1 MFLQNDINTNGHT
14 QWYFFRVSNT
24 RSHNKVKFNINN
36 LSKSDSLYNDGMRIL
51 AFSFRAKKEK
61 NLGWHRVGTDISYYQ
76 NNYKKENVRFTRYYY
91 TFTFTHTFEYD
102 EDQVYFAH
110 CFPYTYSDLQDDL
123 TKIEKDPYTQN
134 FFYRN
139 TLCRSLAGNK
149 VEFLTVTSKD
159 KDPTSEKALAKK
171 GIFISSRVHPGE
183 SNASWMMKGLI
194 DFLVSSAPEA
204 KALRE
209 KFVFKIVPM
218 INVDGVINGN
228 YRCSLCGSD
237 LNRRY
242 KAPSKVLHPSIHS
255 IKRFVRAFQKEREL
269 ALYIDLHGHS
279 RKKNVFMY
287 GNSSNN
293 PFEATVSRLFPYILS
308 KLCDFFSFEN
318 SRFSMHKSKESTARI
333 AMYREL
339 KIPAI
344 FTLEASFSGADMGA
358 LKDHHF
364 TTDHLMLMGRKVLEA
379 LLVFQKVNVP
389 QVLADINKPSKKD
402 KNKELHTPAA

>member
-1 MFLQNDINTNGHT
+1 
-14 QWYFFRVSNT
+14 
-24 RSHNKVKFNINN
+24 
-36 LSKSDSLYNDGMRIL
+36 MRIL
-51 AFSFRAKKEK
+51 AFSVRAKKEK
-61 NLGWHRVGTDISYYQ
+61 NLGWHRVGTDISYFQ

-102 EDQVYFAH
+102 EDQVYFTH

-159 KDPTSEKALAKK
+159 KDPTSEKALSKK

-255 IKRFVRAFQKEREL
+255 IKRFVKAFQKEREL

-308 KLCDFFSFEN
+308 KLCDFFSFES
-318 SRFSMHKSKESTARI
+318 SRFSMNKSKESTARI
-333 AMYREL
+333 AMFKEL
-339 KIPAI
+339 KIPSI
-344 FTLEASFSGADMGA
+344 YTLEASFSGADMGN

-364 TTDHLMLMGRKVLEA
+364 TTDHLMLMGRKILEA

-402 KNKELHTPAA
+402 KKELPTPTDVPHEEEKE